1 MILMATRSLV
11 ARLIASFTL
20 SMHAL
25 VLGESSE
32 AELEQHSVF
41 LVDRRAQVEVLVG
54 QLPHA
59 VHRDY
64 NKFGIKFVII

>member
-1 MILMATRSLV
+1 MQAV
-11 ARLIASFTL
+11 
-20 SMHAL
+20 

-32 AELEQHSVF
+32 AKLEQHSVS
-41 LVDRRAQVEVLVG
+41 LVDYGAQVEVLVG